1 MLFCCEKKNK
11 SIDEYL
17 KVSYVKKQE
26 ETMSVV
32 LIVEDNEMNVRLF
45 SDLLK
50 SKGYSILTCT
60 DSTKALQMIKDNR
73 PNVVLM
79 DIQMP
84 EISGLELTKLIRADK
99 SICETK
105 IVAVSAFAMD
115 EDIKRIREAGCDDY
129 ISKPIEMNSF
139 FKTVAQYAVPFH

>member
-1 MLFCCEKKNK
+1 
-11 SIDEYL
+11 
-17 KVSYVKKQE
+17 
-26 ETMSVV
+26 MSTV

-50 SKGYSILTCT
+50 SKGYGVIACM
-60 DSTKALQMIKDNR
+60 DSTKAVQTIKENR
-73 PNVVLM
+73 PDVVLM

-99 SICETK
+99 SIRETK

-115 EDIKRIREAGCDDY
+115 EDIERIRAAGCDDY
-129 ISKPIEMNSF
+129 ISKPIEINSF
-139 FKTVAQYAVPFH
+139 FKTVEQYASPIN